1 MFFQRTSTQYVSFE
15 WKYDSD
21 GKVWANVQAHDTL
34 VAKTPY
40 LVIVNEFGQITQALA
55 DNTVFGIVGCPYA
68 AAAAADELFVQIG
81 GYITSMVT
89 ASLSVSVGH
98 GMDVYD
104 GAVADNGADYSG
116 EDGEFAV
123 CTTAST
129 TSTTQNAILV
139 PRYIWT
145 TT

>member
-1 MFFQRTSTQYVSFE
+1 MVFERSATQYVSFE
-15 WKYDSD
+15 WRYDCD
-21 GKVWANVQAHDTL
+21 GKVWTKAQAHDTL

-40 LVIVNEFGQITQALA
+40 MILVNEFGQITAALA
-55 DNTVFGIVGCPYA
+55 DTTTFYLVGCPAA
-68 AAAAADELFVQIG
+68 AAAAADEIWVQIG
-81 GYITSMVT
+81 GYITSMIT

-98 GMDVYD
+98 GMDINS

-129 TSTTQNAILV
+129 TSTTQNAMLV
-139 PRYIWT
+139 PRYIWST
-145 TT
+145 T